1 MHNSRRRGR
10 VSARL
15 LTLITILAML
25 ASACAAREGDD
36 IGSPIFNGTTPDGEI
51 VEPAI
56 TTLPAPSVSSIRV
69 PTDAFTIQEAV
80 DRAQPGDLILIDPGV
95 YTEQVTISTNDVVL
109 RGRDRN
115 TVFIDGVHS
124 LDTGVQVNSNGV
136 AIENLTVRNYLGDGI
151 SVGGAVVPAQID
163 SFRSFHVTTSNTG
176 ENGIALRNVINA
188 ELQQGWHSGHGSAGV
203 LIQDCVNCNTLVS
216 STLTEFSA
224 RGFSVVGASEAV
236 SITSVTSRNN
246 RAGIVIE
253 DGETTQ
259 TTGVVVAASIIQ
271 NNGFSQSPVSNPAID
286 TSFGVGVHIGGSLR
300 TQVVAN
306 RITGNTAAA
315 VLLGQNVTNTSGNPL
330 GARIE
335 GNAVV
340 DNRDADIVIAFT
352 SATVDPDFC
361 ISANGD
367 ATITPTEAA
376 DAATC
381 GASVA
386 APDFLWE
393 ITTHS
398 SIDYVNGP
406 LPPTIDGMTDAD
418 SAPPV
423 PAGPVILPDPGNAT
437 VPDA

>member
-1 MHNSRRRGR
+1 MRR
-10 VSARL
+10 VLVLVTAIAL
-15 LTLITILAML
+15 VV
-25 ASACAAREGDD
+25 SACAAREGDD

-95 YTEQVTISTNDVVL
+95 YTEQITISVDDIVI

-124 LDTGVQVNSNGV
+124 LDTGVQINSNGV
-136 AIENLTVRNYLGDGI
+136 AVENLTVRNYVGDAI

-163 SFRSFHVTTSNTG
+163 SFRSLHVTTSNTG
-176 ENGIALRNVINA
+176 QNGIALRNVINA
-188 ELQQGWHSGHGSAGV
+188 ELRQGWHSGHGSAGV
-203 LIQDCVNCNTLVS
+203 HIEGCVNCNTLVS
-216 STLTEFSA
+216 STLAEFSS

-246 RAGIVIE
+246 RAGVVVE
-253 DGETTQ
+253 DGETSQ
-259 TTGVVVAASIIQ
+259 STGVVVAASIIQ
-271 NNGFSQSPVSNPAID
+271 NNGFSQSPVSNPATD
-286 TSFGVGVHIGGSLR
+286 TSFGVGVHVGGSLR
-300 TQVVAN
+300 TQVIAN

-315 VLLGQNVTNTSGNPL
+315 VLLGQNITNTSGNPL
-330 GARIE
+330 GARVTDNTII
-335 GNAVV
+335 
-340 DNRDADIVIAFT
+340 DNRDLDIVVAF
-352 SATVDPDFC
+352 SGATVDPDFC
-361 ISANGD
+361 VSNNGD
-367 ATITPTEAA
+367 ASITPAEAS
-376 DAATC
+376 AAASC
-381 GASVA
+381 GATVP
-386 APDFLWE
+386 APNFVWPTGD
-393 ITTHS
+393 HS

-423 PAGPVILPDPGNAT
+423 PAGPVILPNPADAT